1 MELINLSNYD
11 LSFEKQFMNF
21 MIRFLMPYI
30 LFKKPQLN
38 DKPIPKQVNIY
49 RTTLGSW
56 NSGIHPLHPNPTFRG
71 LIPPNRPGTKE
82 LGLEII
88 SFEEFIHFLHCI
100 LPKIIQDE
108 IKTNKK
114 ELDFV
119 GIKQEIL
126 KQPQPHK
133 GKTIAVEEGGV
144 RTLKLVKPPFR
155 PNFILPRFMNGD
167 EDFERANEL
176 IQELNQFNKQ
186 EIDEEIKQTNQKF
199 MKLTEK
205 NQYLKKVQKIHREK
219 NGSINKIIYFLQN
232 LDYLGIDNTEDYS
245 WTLIP
250 EPVLN
255 V

>member
-1 MELINLSNYD
+1 M
-11 LSFEKQFMNF
+11 
-21 MIRFLMPYI
+21 
-30 LFKKPQLN
+30 N

-126 KQPQPHK
+126 IQPHPK
-133 GKTIAVEEGGV
+133 QALGRHAAARYTGP
-144 RTLKLVKPPFR
+144 R
-155 PNFILPRFMNGD
+155 FILPRFMNGD

-205 NQYLKKVQKIHREK
+205 NQYLKKVQQIHREK

-232 LDYLGIDNTEDYS
+232 LDYQGLDRTEDYA
-245 WTLIP
+245 WTPIP
-250 EPVLN
+250 DPVSHE
-255 V
+255 

>member
-56 NSGIHPLHPNPTFRG
+56 DSGIHPLHPNPTFRG

-126 KQPQPHK
+126 IQPHPK
-133 GKTIAVEEGGV
+133 QALSRHAAARYTGP
-144 RTLKLVKPPFR
+144 R
-155 PNFILPRFMNGD
+155 FILPRFMNGD

-186 EIDEEIKQTNQKF
+186 EINEEIKQTNQKF